1 MCLMEEYIF
10 ITYILCQENNLYFK
24 MRSVYS
30 LCILEQKLAQNI
42 FP

>member
-1 MCLMEEYIF
+1 MEEYIF
-10 ITYILCQENNLYFK
+10 ITYILCQKHNWYLK
-24 MRSVYS
+24 IRSVYS